1 MSKPRVFFRYWR
13 RSSTR
18 SLESRSRSSVMPVC
32 ARVINALRPP
42 ADEAIATISK
52 VDASGESRL
61 ATCPLTISGYV
72 RLRSLRRGNAKVA
85 RARLGVSAYVRQV
98 EHLVKHTF
106 PQWSQRDRVETP
118 RESLSVRLRRG
129 VTEC

>member
-1 MSKPRVFFRYWR
+1 
-13 RSSTR
+13 
-18 SLESRSRSSVMPVC
+18 MPVC

-72 RLRSLRRGNAKVA
+72 RSF
-85 RARLGVSAYVRQV
+85 
-98 EHLVKHTF
+98 VK
-106 PQWSQRDRVETP
+106 PPERECTP
-118 RESLSVRLRRG
+118 IRK
-129 VTEC
+129 